1 MKLCDAIE
9 LAVKNR
15 PSWKSGSGAANALS
29 AVKRCVQVLG
39 PDFDCSTADGT
50 TLVRLRRGLE
60 NVLSSRNKPLSP
72 ASVNRSLSAFKV
84 VLKELHYA
92 GLLSDVPKSSLL
104 RESPGRFKFYTK
116 EQIELMTEKAFEL
129 GSPKMAYAIQV
140 TYLTGIRRQEL
151 LNLRFEDIDFISHEV
166 TFVDT
171 KNGEDHV
178 LPMNDDLYN
187 ILSGLCSDLTEG
199 DYVFDYLNGDQ
210 FYSRFKKVRDA
221 CGINS
226 DLVFH
231 SIRHTTGTCL
241 VSSGVPLRTV
251 MGILN
256 HKNVDITLRYAHSTL
271 ESKADALSL
280 L

>member
-60 NVLSSRNKPLSP
+60 NVISSRNKPLSP

-84 VLKELHYA
+84 VLQEQHYE
-92 GLLSDVPKSSLL
+92 GHLQHVPRGSNLK
-104 RESPGRFKFYTK
+104 ESPGRVEYYTK

-129 GSPKMAYAIQV
+129 GSPVMAYAIQV
-140 TYLTGIRRQEL
+140 TYLTGIRRGEL
-151 LNLRFEDIDFISHEV
+151 LNLKYENIDFLSREV
-166 TFVDT
+166 TFVET

-178 LPMNDDLYN
+178 LPMNDDLFN
-187 ILSGLCSDLTEG
+187 ILSGLCSGLREG

-221 CGINS
+221 SGIPSN
-226 DLVFH
+226 LVFH

-256 HKNVDITLRYAHSTL
+256 HKNVEHTLRYAHSTL
-271 ESKADALSL
+271 DSKADALSL